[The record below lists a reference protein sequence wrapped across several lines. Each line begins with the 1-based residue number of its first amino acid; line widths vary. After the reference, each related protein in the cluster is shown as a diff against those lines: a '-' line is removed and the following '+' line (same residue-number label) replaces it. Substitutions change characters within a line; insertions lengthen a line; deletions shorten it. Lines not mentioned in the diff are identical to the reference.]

1 MMTCEQAR
9 EILAV
14 DPSDEDTTL
23 QQHLESC
30 PLCAVYQRGSYA
42 LDVML
47 RAELRWEAPE
57 HLTRNLLA
65 LAVMPSVVLAP
76 HRPSG
81 WRIRVIYALTLLI
94 VVISLVIGSQIA
106 WAFASQLGLFTM
118 LNELFAA
125 PARFLQQ
132 LTIAQPQSRYAID
145 LFLRIRDQMFWMLVA
160 AVLWALVDRM
170 SLQRISQRQRA

>member
-9 EILAV
+9 ELLAV
-14 DPSDEDTTL
+14 DPNDQDSNL
-23 QQHLESC
+23 QQHVETC

-57 HLTRNLLA
+57 HLTNKLLA
-65 LAVMPSVVLAP
+65 LSVMPSVVLAP

-81 WRIRVIYALTLLI
+81 WRIRIIYALTLLI

-106 WAFASQLGLFTM
+106 WAFASQLGIFTM
-118 LNELFAA
+118 VNELFAA

-132 LTIAQPQSRYAID
+132 LSIAQPQSRYAID
-145 LFLRIRDQMFWMLVA
+145 LFLRIRDQMFWLLVA
-160 AVLWALVDRM
+160 AILWAMVDRI
-170 SLQRISQRQRA
+170 SLQSLAQRQRA

>member
-1 MMTCEQAR
+1 MMTCEHAR

-14 DPSDEDTTL
+14 NPHTEDEQI

-57 HLTRNLLA
+57 HLTKNLLS
-65 LAVMPSVVLAP
+65 LAMMPSVVLAP
-76 HRPSG
+76 GRPRG
-81 WRIRVIYALTLLI
+81 WRIRIIYALTLLV
-94 VVISLVIGSQIA
+94 VVISLAIGSQIA
-106 WAFASQLGLFTM
+106 WAFASQMGLFTM

-132 LTIAQPQSRYAID
+132 LAIEQPQSRYAID
-145 LFLRIRDQMFWMLVA
+145 LVLRIRDQMLWMLVA
-160 AVLWALVDRM
+160 AVLWALFDRV
-170 SLQRISQRQRA
+170 SLQTVSQRQRA

>member
-14 DPSDEDTTL
+14 DPQDEDMVL
-23 QQHLESC
+23 QQHLETC

-57 HLTRNLLA
+57 HLTRNLLT
-65 LAVMPSVVLAP
+65 LAAMPSVVLAP
-76 HRPSG
+76 HRPTG
-81 WRIRVIYALTLLI
+81 WRIRVIYVLTLLI
-94 VVISLVIGSQIA
+94 VVISLVIGSQIV

-132 LTIAQPQSRYAID
+132 LAIAQPQSRYAID

-160 AVLWALVDRM
+160 AVLWALVDRT
-170 SLQRISQRQRA
+170 SLQQVRQRQQA

>member
-14 DPSDEDTTL
+14 EPQDDDTAL
-23 QQHLESC
+23 HQHLESC

-42 LDVML
+42 LDLML

-57 HLTRNLLA
+57 HLTKNLLA
-65 LAVMPSVVLAP
+65 LAVMPTVVLAP
-76 HRPSG
+76 ARPRG
-81 WRIRVIYALTLLI
+81 WRIRVIYLLTLLI

-106 WAFASQLGLFTM
+106 WTFATQMGLFTM

-125 PARFLQQ
+125 PARFLRE
-132 LTIAQPQSRYAID
+132 LATSQPQSRYAID
-145 LFLRIRDQMFWMLVA
+145 VFLRIRDQMMWMLVA
-160 AVLWALVDRM
+160 AVLWALVDRT
-170 SLQRISQRQRA
+170 SLQRIGQRQRV